1 MNVNKTPPLTVTVG
15 SLFSVTFRIEDSTA
29 TVPVFDLTGYSATYS
44 IAEKTF
50 ETPFKTGS
58 CTVTATNRIALDL
71 TADETAL
78 FTDYALP
85 IIGGRP
91 SAILQ
96 IDVTAPTEANSLV
109 LQGPLIIAGTF

>member
-1 MNVNKTPPLTVTVG
+1 MNVNKTPPLTVTIG
-15 SLFSVTFRIEDSTA
+15 KPFAQTFRNEDSTA
-29 TVPVFDLTGYSATYS
+29 DDPVFDLTVYAATYS
-44 IAEKTF
+44 IAAKPF

-58 CTVTATNRIALDL
+58 CTVTATDRISLDL